1 MQQRAWSE
9 GLGLSR
15 YKGAQFLHRDSNRK
29 IKKLLNGDA
38 SSYLTMTSQN
48 RLTTVTT
55 FSHNFVNIQ
64 LQRKPQEVNRASFI
78 TAIDCKRHFD
88 HRQHFYKGP
97 VHLNP
102 NVLYLLGLG
111 PIKRLSPK
119 ENFLAKRLST
129 SQMLGFL

>member
-9 GLGLSR
+9 GLALSR

-29 IKKLLNGDA
+29 IKKLLNDKA
-38 SSYLTMTSQN
+38 RNYLTMASQN

-55 FSHNFVNIQ
+55 ITPNFANIQ
-64 LQRKPQEVNRASFI
+64 LQRKPQEVSRASFI

-102 NVLYLLGLG
+102 NVLY
-111 PIKRLSPK
+111 KK
-119 ENFLAKRLST
+119 ENLFRRH
-129 SQMLGFL
+129 